1 MMGVTSNLYE
11 SKEYSDIREVIKDG
25 INRYPDCVA
34 FTIKNKEGKDIQY
47 TDITYAEFEKE
58 INSLGTGLLKLGLK
72 DKKIAIIGPNSYE
85 WVLSYISV
93 LFGIGIVV
101 PLDKGLPAQEIEDSI
116 IRSDADALI
125 FDPKYIDIIEDIKQ
139 RSTTKVKEF
148 ICMKEVESK
157 EINNIPKIKK
167 IGKEELDKGN
177 KEFFELKIEPEKT
190 SIILFTSGTTSLS
203 KAVMLSQ
210 KNIAS
215 NVHSMNAAEKL
226 YNKALSFVSDSD
238 TIVDLYSGTGTITM
252 LLAKKARKVIGI
264 EVVKEAVEDAKNNM
278 LLNHIDN
285 IEFICDKV
293 ENKIDTLKETNI
305 DTLIMDPPRGGSDK
319 KTLKSL
325 LEIEPKKIIY
335 ISCNPITLA
344 RDINVLREK
353 YDIKDVSAFDMFPNT
368 YHVECVCLLE
378 LR

>member
-1 MMGVTSNLYE
+1 MIGVTSNLYE

-226 YNKALSFVSDSD
+226 YNTDVNLVMLPFHHTFGSTGIILMLNNGVRNVFCDGLRHIQENMKEYKVSVFVC
-238 TIVDLYSGTGTITM
+238 VQ
-252 LLAKKARKVIGI
+252 
-264 EVVKEAVEDAKNNM
+264 
-278 LLNHIDN
+278 
-285 IEFICDKV
+285 
-293 ENKIDTLKETNI
+293 
-305 DTLIMDPPRGGSDK
+305 
-319 KTLKSL
+319 
-325 LEIEPKKIIY
+325 II
-335 ISCNPITLA
+335 
-344 RDINVLREK
+344 
-353 YDIKDVSAFDMFPNT
+353 
-368 YHVECVCLLE
+368 
-378 LR
+378 